1 MTKPYSHTEQYIAQ
15 LKRIEQDISEN
26 RLEEA
31 AQQLNQLAKAAPRDP
46 RLFLL
51 GSRMAEAAGNLD
63 GVLLAARK
71 AHELAPQW
79 PVATIHLAQVLA
91 KRGESQ
97 EAIAVAGLALKQAV
111 AQATLNAELLSAAV
125 SVARRFRQHT
135 QALEWLHQADRFFPG
150 DPNHRHQIALSMI
163 DLRDLDGGIG
173 LLTELIEETPGH
185 PMLLSDRLRACVRA
199 KKFDLAVV
207 DGEALLAIDP
217 NNKEWQFLLDV
228 ARGKTPES
236 MPESTVRN
244 LFDNYAAGF
253 DQSLVVQ
260 LRYKL
265 PRDVAALIH
274 QWHPDNQGDVLD
286 LGCGTGL
293 LGACLGPIQGVVVGV
308 DLSAEMLAQAAR
320 HGVYDKFH
328 QVNVL
333 DALQATPA
341 DLYHVIAALDV
352 FVYIGDLESV
362 VSDAHRIL
370 VPGGRFVFSCEAGAE
385 DGPDF
390 AMHQS
395 LRYTHRRS
403 YVQRLLEQSGFQEVQ
418 IDDRVIRYEAGQP
431 VQGLLAVARKRT
443 AEATKSAKRNP
454 RASKTP
460 RAET

>member
-1 MTKPYSHTEQYIAQ
+1 
-15 LKRIEQDISEN
+15 
-26 RLEEA
+26 
-31 AQQLNQLAKAAPRDP
+31 
-46 RLFLL
+46 
-51 GSRMAEAAGNLD
+51 
-63 GVLLAARK
+63 
-71 AHELAPQW
+71 
-79 PVATIHLAQVLA
+79 
-91 KRGESQ
+91 
-97 EAIAVAGLALKQAV
+97 
-111 AQATLNAELLSAAV
+111 
-125 SVARRFRQHT
+125 
-135 QALEWLHQADRFFPG
+135 
-150 DPNHRHQIALSMI
+150 
-163 DLRDLDGGIG
+163 
-173 LLTELIEETPGH
+173 
-185 PMLLSDRLRACVRA
+185 
-199 KKFDLAVV
+199 
-207 DGEALLAIDP
+207 
-217 NNKEWQFLLDV
+217 
-228 ARGKTPES
+228 
-236 MPESTVRN
+236 
-244 LFDNYAAGF
+244 
-253 DQSLVVQ
+253 
-260 LRYKL
+260 
-265 PRDVAALIH
+265 
-274 QWHPDNQGDVLD
+274 
-286 LGCGTGL
+286 